1 MGKKRGNG
9 EGSIYYSASRKTYVG
24 QIILCGK
31 RRSVYGKTKKEVASK
46 LKELETEAQGGYIAE
61 KTDYTVAEL
70 IRELIEDD
78 YAMGIT
84 GNNSYLRKLETLKR
98 IETKSIGKT
107 KIEKATEKGIKDFLI
122 AESRI
127 CSTSTLSKTYA
138 LLKRC
143 FKEAEKRKYIANSP
157 LTMNCPKSR
166 LPTVKVRALTLQ
178 EQKRLLNYLHS
189 NKTKYGAQ
197 MEIMMLTGMRMG
209 EINALKLSDIDLNG
223 KRLFVNRTV
232 TVDEN
237 NRPVLGETTKTYAGI
252 REVCLTPA
260 VLTIV
265 KKSIL
270 EQAPNP
276 QNLLFCDKEQRPF
289 STSQVNSAFMRII
302 QTRTII
308 DANVPGKVSLH
319 SLRHTYATRCI
330 ESGMPPEV
338 LQKIL
343 GHTDVSIT
351 INTYCDVFDDF
362 KQQHID
368 TATAYFE
375 RVGIM

>member
-1 MGKKRGNG
+1 M
-9 EGSIYYSASRKTYVG
+9 V
-24 QIILCGK
+24 
-31 RRSVYGKTKKEVASK
+31 
-46 LKELETEAQGGYIAE
+46 E

-78 YAMGIT
+78 YAMGVT

-127 CSTSTLSKTYA
+127 CSTSTLRKTYA

-143 FKEAEKRKYIANSP
+143 FKEAEKRKYIVNSP

-178 EQKRLLNYLHS
+178 EQKRLLNYLHN

-209 EINALKLSDIDLNG
+209 EINALKLSDIDLDG

-252 REVCLTPA
+252 REICLTPA

-265 KKSIL
+265 KKAYWNKL
-270 EQAPNP
+270 
-276 QNLLFCDKEQRPF
+276 
-289 STSQVNSAFMRII
+289 
-302 QTRTII
+302 QTL
-308 DANVPGKVSLH
+308 K
-319 SLRHTYATRCI
+319 
-330 ESGMPPEV
+330 
-338 LQKIL
+338 
-343 GHTDVSIT
+343 
-351 INTYCDVFDDF
+351 TYCSVTKNKDLFQLHKSTVHLCGLFKHERLLIRMFRGKCLYTHCGTHTQHDVLRAECLPKCF
-362 KQQHID
+362 KK
-368 TATAYFE
+368 Y
-375 RVGIM
+375 